1 MPRLRYSQQDMY
13 SRWKACG
20 STAAREKHAAL
31 LPYTQS
37 ASFRIAW
44 TTRGK
49 GPRRCTVTFQEWNPH
64 VWPSNQKNS
73 SLDSDSVTVRVLPMP
88 ASHIG
93 AAQRSSFPSSLR
105 DNAPRPP
112 CPGAPK
118 ERTRR
123 GSTAAEVPRP
133 EDAAQAPPG
142 PWFAWPPP
150 SAPAPPHA
158 RWQEPLSARPPL
170 TPPSGPASRHRSPPP
185 RQCGG
190 RAGGGR
196 AGRASR
202 HHSGPVPRPHGEF
215 EPPASRHRAG
225 QRWRQRGQAHLPL
238 PQGNA
243 IGRVCLCKGRP
254 GQERQNGLW
263 TRRGRAEGR
272 AAAAAGLG
280 RPRVPAQPHRTG
292 GCCSPRVRGSP
303 RFLALLGKNKP
314 SASLWNSPV

>member
-88 ASHIG
+88 VSHIG

-170 TPPSGPASRHRSPPP
+170 LPSPQAAIRPRFPPP
-185 RQCGG
+185 LP
-190 RAGGGR
+190 
-196 AGRASR
+196 S
-202 HHSGPVPRPHGEF
+202 
-215 EPPASRHRAG
+215 PAPM
-225 QRWRQRGQAHLPL
+225 W
-238 PQGNA
+238 
-243 IGRVCLCKGRP
+243 RP
-254 GQERQNGLW
+254 G
-263 TRRGRAEGR
+263 RGRQ
-272 AAAAAGLG
+272 G
-280 RPRVPAQPHRTG
+280 RPRQPPPLRA
-292 GCCSPRVRGSP
+292 CPSPPRRVRTA
-303 RFLALLGKNKP
+303 RFPPQGRPALTAAGPGASTAP
-314 SASLWNSPV
+314 SGHRDRQSVFM